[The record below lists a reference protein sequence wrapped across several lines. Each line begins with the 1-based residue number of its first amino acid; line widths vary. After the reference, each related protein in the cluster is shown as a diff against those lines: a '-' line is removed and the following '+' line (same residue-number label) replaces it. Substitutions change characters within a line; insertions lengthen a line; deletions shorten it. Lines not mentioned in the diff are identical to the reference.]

1 MTIIDI
7 SMPIHIDMP
16 VYKNRDEKRP
26 NIQVVRD
33 FSRGSV
39 YESRLSIDM
48 HTGTHID
55 APLHMIEGGED
66 LRVYPIERSVSPC
79 RVLDLTHIEDSI
91 TKDDLIKKEFESGE
105 FLLFKTKNSWD
116 EEFNPNF
123 IYLEKSGAEYLVEK
137 GVIGAGIDS
146 LGIER
151 NQPNHET
158 HKTLLSNK
166 IMILEGLRL
175 KHVDEGSYV
184 LIAAPLNIPGV
195 EASPVRAFLME
206 RNTIKI

>member
-7 SMPIHIDMP
+7 SIPIHVDMQ
-16 VYKNRDEKRP
+16 VYKNKEEKRP
-26 NIQVVRD
+26 IIQVVRD
-33 FSRGSV
+33 FSSGSV
-39 YESRLSIDM
+39 YESRLSIEM

-79 RVLDLTHIEDSI
+79 RVLDFTHIDDAI
-91 TKDDLIKKEFESGE
+91 TKDDLINKEFESGE
-105 FLLFKTKNSWD
+105 FLLFKTKNSCD

-151 NQPNHET
+151 NQPQHET
-158 HKTLLSNK
+158 HRTLLGNK

-175 KHVDEGSYV
+175 KHVEEGPYV

-206 RNTIKI
+206 RDYVKI

>member
-7 SMPIHIDMP
+7 SMPIVPDMP

-26 NIQVVRD
+26 KIEVTRD

-39 YESRLSIDM
+39 YESKLTIEM

-66 LRVYPIERSVSPC
+66 LRVYPIDRSISLC
-79 RVLDLTHIEDSI
+79 RVLDMTHVEDGI
-91 TKDDLIKKEFESGE
+91 TKEDLMKEDIIPGE
-105 FLLFKTKNSWD
+105 FVIFKTKNSWD
-116 EEFNPNF
+116 DAFNPNF
-123 IYLEKSGAEYLVEK
+123 IYLKKCGAEYLVEK

-151 NQPNHET
+151 SQPDHET
-158 HKTLLSNK
+158 HKTLLGNK

-175 KHVDEGSYV
+175 KEVEEGPYV

-195 EASPVRAFLME
+195 EASPVRAFLMD
-206 RNTIKI
+206 RGSFNL